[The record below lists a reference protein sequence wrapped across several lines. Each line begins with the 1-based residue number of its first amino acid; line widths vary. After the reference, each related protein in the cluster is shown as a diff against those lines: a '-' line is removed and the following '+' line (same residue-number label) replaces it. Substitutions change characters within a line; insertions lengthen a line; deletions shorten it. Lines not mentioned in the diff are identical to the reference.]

1 MSNLLAAFK
10 CHTVVLTIAIMLYVI
25 SLVLYIFSLKNTYCC
40 KARTYNLV
48 LSSYKRSLHLSQS
61 SSNSL
66 FPMTTNLIPFLWVFV
81 VGFRSMYMWDLTVFV
96 LFCLIFQ
103 VVYCPPDLEMFSNL
117 LFMTELYFTVYIY
130 TTFFKIHSFTD
141 VHLCCFHVCLG
152 YYE

>member
-1 MSNLLAAFK
+1 
-10 CHTVVLTIAIMLYVI
+10 MLYVI

-48 LSSYKRSLHLSQS
+48 PSSYKRSLHLSQS

-66 FPMTTNLIPFLWVFV
+66 FPMTTNLIPFLRVFA
-81 VGFRSMYMWDLTVFV
+81 VGFRSMYTWDLTVFV
-96 LFCLIFQ
+96 LFCLTFQ
-103 VVYCPPDLEMFSNL
+103 VVYCPPDLEMLSQISFFLWLSYISL
-117 LFMTELYFTVYIY
+117 CIY
-130 TTFFKIHSFTD
+130 TPRFFLIHSFID